1 VNRIRTLLVAALIAA
16 VPFIPAVAQIPG
28 AELTQVQ
35 ATREALQ
42 DLLSRLDAAASSGT
56 YSGELR
62 ARARELAARVRQR
75 LTEGDFQAGDRV
87 YIRVEGESSLVDTF
101 TVRGG
106 RLLDLRQA
114 GSVSLQGV
122 LRSELNDHLTRY
134 LSQYL
139 RNPVVHAQSLVR
151 VTVMGGVAHQ
161 GFYTLPVDVPIND
174 VIMAAGGPTPY
185 AHIDKI
191 RISRGHEQ
199 LLVGD
204 QVERVITLG
213 LTLDALGIQAGDR
226 IEVPET
232 NPQLEQ
238 RFYRRMQFFNFIL
251 TLPITLYGLVK
262 LIESF

>member
-1 VNRIRTLLVAALIAA
+1 MIRPRVLLVAALFAA
-16 VPFIPAVAQIPG
+16 VRVIPALAQIPG
-28 AELTQVQ
+28 AELSQPQ

-42 DLLSRLDAAASSGT
+42 DLLTRLDAAAASGS

-62 ARARELAARVRQR
+62 ARARDMATRVRQR
-75 LTEGDFQAGDRV
+75 LSEGDFQPGDR
-87 YIRVEGESSLVDTF
+87 IHLRVEGETTLTDTF

-106 RLLDLRQA
+106 RVLDLRSA
-114 GSVSLQGV
+114 GIVPLQGV
-122 LRSELNDHLTRY
+122 LRSELSDALTRY

-139 RNPVVHAQSLVR
+139 RNPQVRAQALVR
-151 VTVMGGVAHQ
+151 ITIDGGVLHQ
-161 GFYTLPVDVPIND
+161 GFYTLPVDVPVND
-174 VIMAAGGPTPY
+174 AIMAAGGPSPY
-185 AHIDKI
+185 AHLNKI
-191 RISRGHEQ
+191 RIVRGHEQ

-213 LTLDALGIQAGDR
+213 LTLDAIGIQAGDR

-232 NPQLEQ
+232 NPQVEQ
-238 RFYRRMQFFNFIL
+238 ATFRRMQFFQYLL